1 MNPEK
6 SDCNNLEV
14 VAPQPPAF
22 DHPTFPVTFGMNV
35 PGPQVHGGASAPGAL
50 PYPPP
55 TAFAPVGPGAHGV
68 TPMPQGGGGSAGYVN
83 PNYPG
88 YSANP
93 APPYSPPSSGFV
105 DSYSGKLCVNYIV
118 M

>member
-6 SDCNNLEV
+6 NDYTSVEV
-14 VAPQPPAF
+14 GASQPPGF
-22 DHPTFPVTFGMNV
+22 DHPTFPVTFGMNG
-35 PGPQVHGGASAPGAL
+35 PGPQVYGGASAPGAL

-55 TAFAPVGPGAHGV
+55 MAFAPVGPGAYEV
-68 TPMPQGGGGSAGYVN
+68 TPKPQGGGGGSAGYVN

-93 APPYSPPSSGFV
+93 APPYSPPASGFV
-105 DSYSGKLCVNYIV
+105 DSYSGKLCEL
-118 M
+118 